1 MTEKK
6 QDFFISYNGSDK
18 DWAEWIGWELEDVG
32 YSVVIQAWDFRPG
45 GNFVLEMQ
53 KAAQAERTLVVL
65 SPNYLAAQFTQP
77 EWAAAFAQD
86 PTGEKG
92 ILLPVR
98 VAECNLQGLLPAI
111 IYIDLV
117 DLEEATARE
126 TLLAGVKRGRAKP
139 SVPPGFPAGRGH
151 VKRQPPR
158 FPSPPLLFN
167 KIKDQI
173 RSLLNQAHAHCLC
186 NEIIQR
192 SGKESAIDALVPQP
206 SEFSVEILDLMHHA
220 TKDCLDKLA
229 EQKPDMVDS
238 VKRIAQEIFGWLVL
252 LAVDVD
258 QVRCSGCG
266 FNPWQ
271 AGTEATIPLESEAGT
286 EVLISSLGE
295 RYACFI
301 LRYDRKNRVRAVGR
315 DSFMADDLEDGLHP
329 DDRLKGILQR
339 IWVATKIEGEAPND
353 LEQLKRK
360 LKPKLEGR
368 ERRKEGHY
376 YITIPSDRQHS
387 PLADK
392 QLLKSIIDA
401 VPPLRVIYL
410 GSGQSEGILLM
421 EEDSLW
427 ESIEAFLLMLR
438 DTP

>member
-1 MTEKK
+1 
-6 QDFFISYNGSDK
+6 
-18 DWAEWIGWELEDVG
+18 
-32 YSVVIQAWDFRPG
+32 
-45 GNFVLEMQ
+45 MQ

-65 SPNYLAAQFTQP
+65 SPKYLSAEFTQP
-77 EWAAAFAQD
+77 EWATAFAQD
-86 PTGEKG
+86 PKGEKRT
-92 ILLPVR
+92 LLPVR
-98 VAECNLQGLLPAI
+98 VVECEPGGLLKPI

-117 DLEEATARE
+117 GLDEADAKE
-126 TLLAGVKRGRAKP
+126 KLLAGIDPG
-139 SVPPGFPAGRGH
+139 SVRPRISPPFPTGLGL
-151 VKRQPPR
+151 VERQPPR
-158 FPSPPLLFN
+158 FPSPPPLFG

-173 RSLLNQAHAHCLC
+173 RSLLNQARAHCLC
-186 NEIIQR
+186 DEIVRQ
-192 SGKESAIDALVPQP
+192 SGKESASDALVPQP
-206 SEFSVEILDLMHHA
+206 SDFSIEILDLMHHA
-220 TKDCLDKLA
+220 TKGCLDKLV

-271 AGTEATIPLESEAGT
+271 AGAEATIPLESEAGT

-315 DSFMADDLEDGLHP
+315 DSFTADDLEDGLHP

-353 LEQLKRK
+353 LEQLKKK

-376 YITIPSDRQHS
+376 YITIPSNRKHS
-387 PLADK
+387 PLSDK
-392 QLLKSIIDA
+392 QLLKSVIDA

-427 ESIEAFLLMLR
+427 ESIEAFLTMLR
-438 DTP
+438 DITP